1 MNVDRDISILFFDND
16 DVHTVLHNSNQNCT
30 FWIFFKSMSAVQM
43 QAKE

>member
-16 DVHTVLHNSNQNCT
+16 DVRTIHNSNQNCT